1 MTEWGYLRYRK
12 DMGPFEQVG
21 DENPN
26 IDLLVSTSWMERV
39 TIDYEAAEQE
49 HRRQLRMGPHVTHRI
64 VDAALGSNEECG
76 AWGGCVL
83 PRGHNMGKAD
93 IPSNH
98 AAVGEDK
105 T

>member
-1 MTEWGYLRYRK
+1 MILYKREWNEHADDDWPGQYEYV
-12 DMGPFEQVG
+12 P
-21 DENPN
+21 
-26 IDLLVSTSWMERV
+26 V